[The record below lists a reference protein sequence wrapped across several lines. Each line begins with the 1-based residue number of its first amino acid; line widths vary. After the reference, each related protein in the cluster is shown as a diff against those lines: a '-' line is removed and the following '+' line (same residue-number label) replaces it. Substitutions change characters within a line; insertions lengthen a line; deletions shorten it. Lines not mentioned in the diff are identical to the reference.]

1 MSARKPLSY
10 STERVAGQMH
20 AFSALQKPA
29 WIWITGASAG
39 NFSHVRHCVR
49 CVRPAGNRPVTPA
62 ARVQAAI
69 DILDRVIEAAK
80 GQGAPA
86 DRIIAEWAKA
96 NRYAGSKD
104 RRAVRELAYDAI
116 RHCGEVPANGRAAM
130 LALLARDETLAV
142 LFDGS
147 KYGPGPRQEG
157 EPVAEAG
164 VAPAWLMERLAAS
177 DLEGDEAAALMSRA
191 PLDVRVN
198 TLKAERDALELPEP
212 GEALALS
219 QALRFDGGTPVEQWD
234 AYREGRIE
242 VQDHGSQ
249 IACSAARVLPGETV
263 IDLCAGAGGKTL
275 ALAAAMEN
283 RGRLIASDTD
293 RRRLSQLAP
302 RAQRAGA
309 TIIEER
315 LLDPG
320 KEMAALGDL
329 EAQADCVLIDA
340 PCSGVGTWRRKPE
353 AKWRLTPD
361 RLARFAATQ
370 DNLLSLGAK
379 LVKPGGRLVFVT
391 CSLLDDEG
399 ADRFA
404 AFLQGHETWRGDAPD
419 LPLGRARGQGFRL
432 SPFHDGTDGFFVA
445 RAHLPC

>member
-1 MSARKPLSY
+1 M
-10 STERVAGQMH
+10 
-20 AFSALQKPA
+20 
-29 WIWITGASAG
+29 
-39 NFSHVRHCVR
+39 
-49 CVRPAGNRPVTPA
+49 TPA
-62 ARVQAAI
+62 ARAKAAI
-69 DILDRVIEAAK
+69 DILDRVIDAAK

-86 DRIIAEWAKA
+86 DRIVAEWAKA

-104 RRAVRELAYDAI
+104 RRAVRELVYDAI
-116 RHCGEVPANGRAAM
+116 RHCGEVPASGRAAM
-130 LALLARDETLAV
+130 LALVAQDDTLAT

-147 KYGPGPRQEG
+147 RYGPQPIAEG

-164 VAPAWLMERLAAS
+164 IAPDWLVERLAAS
-177 DLEGDEAAALMSRA
+177 EIQGEEAAALMGRA
-191 PLDVRVN
+191 PLDIRVN
-198 TLKAERDALELPEP
+198 TLKADRATLELPEA
-212 GEALALS
+212 GEHLAAPN
-219 QALRFDGGTPVEQWD
+219 ALRFGGGTQVDQWD

-242 VQDHGSQ
+242 VQDLGSQ
-249 IACSAARVLPGETV
+249 LACAAAGARPGETV

-293 RRRLSQLAP
+293 KRRLSQLGP
-302 RAQRAGA
+302 RVERAGV
-309 TIIEER
+309 TIVEQR

-320 KEMAALGDL
+320 KELETLGDL
-329 EAQADCVLIDA
+329 ESGADCVLIDA

-361 RLARFAATQ
+361 RLAKFAQTQ
-370 DNLLSLGAK
+370 DYLLALAAR
-379 LVKPGGRLVFVT
+379 LNKPGGRLVFIT
-391 CSLLDDEG
+391 CSLLDREG

-404 AFLQGHETWRGDAPD
+404 AFLEGHPEWQAETPD
-419 LPLGRARGQGFRL
+419 LPLGQPRGQGIRL

>member
-1 MSARKPLSY
+1 M
-10 STERVAGQMH
+10 
-20 AFSALQKPA
+20 
-29 WIWITGASAG
+29 I
-39 NFSHVRHCVR
+39 
-49 CVRPAGNRPVTPA
+49 PA

-69 DILDRVIEAAK
+69 DILDRVIDGAK

-86 DRIIAEWAKA
+86 DRIISEWAKA

-104 RRAVRELAYDAI
+104 RRAIRELVYEAI
-116 RHCGEVPANGRAAM
+116 RHCGEVPVSGRAAM
-130 LALLARDETLAV
+130 LAQAARDESLLA

-147 KYGPGPRQEG
+147 QYGPGQIREG

-164 VAPAWLMERLAAS
+164 IAPAWLVERLAAS
-177 DLEGDEAAALMSRA
+177 GVEGDEAAALMGRA

-198 TLKAERDALELPEP
+198 TLKGDRDGLDLPEP
-212 GEALALS
+212 GEHLAAPS
-219 QALRFDGGTPVEQWD
+219 GLRFEAGTQVDQWD

-249 IACSAARVLPGETV
+249 LVCLAAGARPGETV

-275 ALAAAMEN
+275 ALAAALEN
-283 RGRLIASDTD
+283 TGRLIASDTD
-293 RRRLSQLAP
+293 KRRLSQLGP

-309 TIIEER
+309 TVVDQR

-320 KEMAALGDL
+320 KELEALGDL
-329 EAQADCVLIDA
+329 EAQADCVVIDA

-370 DNLLSLGAK
+370 DHLLSLGAK
-379 LVKPGGRLVFVT
+379 LVKPGGRLVFIT
-391 CSLLDDEG
+391 CSLLDEEG
-399 ADRFA
+399 PDRFA
-404 AFLQGHETWRGDAPD
+404 RFLESHEGWRADPPA
-419 LPLGRARGQGFRL
+419 LPLGRARGPERATGIRL
-432 SPFHDGTDGFFVA
+432 SPSHDGTDGFFVA
-445 RAHLPC
+445 RALLTC